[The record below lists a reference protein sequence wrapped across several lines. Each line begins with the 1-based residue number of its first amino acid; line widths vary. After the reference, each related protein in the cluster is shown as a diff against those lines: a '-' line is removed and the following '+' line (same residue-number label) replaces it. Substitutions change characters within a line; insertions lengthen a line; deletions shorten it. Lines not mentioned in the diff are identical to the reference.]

1 MYRSKNM
8 YFCLLEPLI
17 FASVCFF
24 TEIHKRVQWHQR
36 KCTQGL
42 MLILWDKAEAHK
54 NPYPTNTAL
63 YMLSHET
70 PFRSY
75 FGSRHMASVCFFL
88 FLCVGT
94 AFGVPIA
101 HELAYLLALRT
112 RGTDFHGTLCL
123 YPGSQNTLLALSE
136 GRPNHYRY
144 RQSLRRNPIVIVLNG
159 VIIF

>member
-1 MYRSKNM
+1 M
-8 YFCLLEPLI
+8 
-17 FASVCFF
+17 CFF

-75 FGSRHMASVCFFL
+75 FGSRHMASVCFFS
-88 FLCVGT
+88 FS
-94 AFGVPIA
+94 AS
-101 HELAYLLALRT
+101 ALHLGCQLRM
-112 RGTDFHGTLCL
+112 
-123 YPGSQNTLLALSE
+123 
-136 GRPNHYRY
+136 
-144 RQSLRRNPIVIVLNG
+144 SLRICLPCALEALTSMVRCVSILGLKIHCWLSLKVGPT
-159 VIIF
+159 IIGIGSPSAEIQLLLS